1 MSILVRDVMVRDVAY
16 VAIPG
21 SRDDVLKT
29 LQDRKVSG
37 VPVIKKGEVVGMITR
52 TDLLRNREE
61 DQTALLMTRDPVVIS
76 PDKSIV
82 EASRLLILHDI
93 RRLPV
98 VEGKELVG
106 IITVADIVRVAADL
120 GIKESIEPYLEK
132 ETVVLWSEMPLSVA
146 GSIMEFAAV
155 EACPVIDSNLRLV
168 GMISDRDLIKT
179 SVIEDTVEKTD
190 MSADDGEDTWMWDRV
205 MQTISKYYTVS
216 RIKLKNILVSEA
228 MVPPIMAYKKD
239 EVGKCASTMHKNRID
254 QMPVVTSSGK
264 LMGMLKDKDILMALV
279 DCSQRATGANRA
291 FLLNNSHTMAGFFFP
306 LAIPAIRSA
315 SKYLKRDPV
324 MEQRKWLE
332 ECRRSSGRRT
342 GKHTRE
348 RSWTHSPE
356 ALLFLP
362 VEIYHLLSVASRNH
376 PSLGL

>member
-1 MSILVRDVMVRDVAY
+1 MVRDVAH

-29 LQDRKVSG
+29 LQDHKVSG

-82 EASRLLILHDI
+82 EASRLLVKHDI

-98 VEGKELVG
+98 VEGNKLVG

-132 ETVVLWSEMPLSVA
+132 ETVVLWSEMPLAVA

-155 EACPVIDSNLRLV
+155 EACPVIDSSLNLV

-216 RIKLKNILVSEA
+216 RIKLKNIPVREA
-228 MVPPIMAYKKD
+228 MVPPITAYKKD
-239 EVGKCASTMHKNRID
+239 DVGKCAAAMHKNRID

-264 LMGMLKDKDILMALV
+264 LMGMLKDKDMLMALV
-279 DCSQRATGANRA
+279 DYSQRAT
-291 FLLNNSHTMAGFFFP
+291 
-306 LAIPAIRSA
+306 
-315 SKYLKRDPV
+315 V
-324 MEQRKWLE
+324 
-332 ECRRSSGRRT
+332 
-342 GKHTRE
+342 
-348 RSWTHSPE
+348 
-356 ALLFLP
+356 
-362 VEIYHLLSVASRNH
+362 
-376 PSLGL
+376 